1 MGSYFCNS
9 ARYET
14 HSIFGRKSPATCTA
28 KLENTSKLNYLHE
41 VHSLLIYFVV
51 IMDIDDNL
59 LSETSPLNTQ
69 LDENELAG
77 CSNNSDIDSASEP
90 EDEIPS
96 YQPIK

>member
-1 MGSYFCNS
+1 MGSYFYNS

-41 VHSLLIYFVV
+41 VHSLLIYFAL

-59 LSETSPLNTQ
+59 LSETSSLNTQ
-69 LDENELAG
+69 LDENELAW
-77 CSNNSDIDSASEP
+77 CSNDNDTDRTEP

>member
-1 MGSYFCNS
+1 ML
-9 ARYET
+9 AV
-14 HSIFGRKSPATCTA
+14 
-28 KLENTSKLNYLHE
+28 L
-41 VHSLLIYFVV
+41 

-77 CSNNSDIDSASEP
+77 CSNDSYIDNASEP

-96 YQPIK
+96 YQPIKKPTAITGKNQRHGENKKRKAEVKFQILR